1 MQFVSVDDLL
11 QWTRRALESRPML
24 DEPSVGDDGG
34 EQGQMNLQMMDAAFV
49 PMMTRGLKLL
59 LSGRHGLSS
68 YHPE

>member
-1 MQFVSVDDLL
+1 
-11 QWTRRALESRPML
+11 ML

-59 LSGRHGLSS
+59 LSDRHDLSS